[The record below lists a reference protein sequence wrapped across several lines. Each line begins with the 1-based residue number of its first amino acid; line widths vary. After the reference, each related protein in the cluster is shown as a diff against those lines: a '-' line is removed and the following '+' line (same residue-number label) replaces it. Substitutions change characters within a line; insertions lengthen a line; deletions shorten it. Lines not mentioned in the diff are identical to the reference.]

1 MKAYLAPAIFVI
13 LWSTGF
19 IGAKFGLPYAE
30 PFTFL
35 FIRFLIS
42 FLVLSLLAMYWKSG
56 LPRERG
62 DLIKITIAGL
72 LLHAGFLGGVFNAI
86 NLGMS
91 AGLTALVMGLQPIL
105 TSIFA
110 QQILKEKVLAKQWL
124 GLFLGFMGLIMVLGE
139 KAFTHQLP
147 STLAAIAVLWALFSV
162 TYGTIYQ
169 KFYCSN
175 MPVLSS
181 TAIQYGATSLV
192 MLTGMLFFETS
203 SIQWTYEFIF
213 AMTWLILF
221 LSVGAILLLL
231 YLIRHYTASRVTS
244 LFYLVPPVTA
254 IQAFL
259 FLDEELGLI
268 SILGMLI
275 VAVGVFIVIQPAG
288 LLKST

>member
-1 MKAYLAPAIFVI
+1 
-13 LWSTGF
+13 
-19 IGAKFGLPYAE
+19 
-30 PFTFL
+30 
-35 FIRFLIS
+35 
-42 FLVLSLLAMYWKSG
+42 
-56 LPRERG
+56 
-62 DLIKITIAGL
+62 
-72 LLHAGFLGGVFNAI
+72 
-86 NLGMS
+86 
-91 AGLTALVMGLQPIL
+91 
-105 TSIFA
+105 
-110 QQILKEKVLAKQWL
+110 
-124 GLFLGFMGLIMVLGE
+124 
-139 KAFTHQLP
+139 
-147 STLAAIAVLWALFSV
+147 
-162 TYGTIYQ
+162 
-169 KFYCSN
+169 
-175 MPVLSS
+175 
-181 TAIQYGATSLV
+181 
-192 MLTGMLFFETS
+192 MLFFETS